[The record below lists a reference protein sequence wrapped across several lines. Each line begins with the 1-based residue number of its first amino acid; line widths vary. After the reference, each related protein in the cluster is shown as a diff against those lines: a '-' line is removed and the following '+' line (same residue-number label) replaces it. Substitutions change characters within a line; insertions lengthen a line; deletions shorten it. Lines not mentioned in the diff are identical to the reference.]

1 MSAATDSNTST
12 IYISLLDEGTTVF
25 RPTQGVP
32 VREGVYE
39 VLPTSDYNPE
49 DEHWEFTPGS
59 VVHCLIEE
67 HEGDMILVAKELAQK
82 NE

>member
-1 MSAATDSNTST
+1 MSAATDSSTST

-32 VREGVYE
+32 VGDGFYR
-39 VLPTSDYNPE
+39 VLPTPDYDAE

-59 VVHCLIEE
+59 VVRCVSEDHHGEQ
-67 HEGDMILVAKELAQK
+67 ILVAKELVK
-82 NE
+82 